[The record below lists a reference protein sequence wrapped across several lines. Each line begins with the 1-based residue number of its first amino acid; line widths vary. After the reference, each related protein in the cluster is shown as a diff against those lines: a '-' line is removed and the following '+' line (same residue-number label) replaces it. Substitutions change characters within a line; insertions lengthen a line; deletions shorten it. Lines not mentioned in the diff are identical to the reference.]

1 MKLPDRITTYKY
13 PIKSHVEIEAEF
25 NSLVEEWRAQTRML
39 SLVTQ
44 KSMNPAYQR
53 IIGMGQPIVPL
64 IFRDLEQKPDH
75 WFWALRAITGDN
87 PVKPEQRGR
96 MKEMAQAWIQWGK
109 EHGYEW

>member
-13 PIKSHVEIEAEF
+13 PIKSHIEIEAEF
-25 NSLVEEWRAQTRML
+25 NSLVEEWRDQTRML

>member
-44 KSMNPAYQR
+44 KSICKSTTVNRVSATIYTVVAR
-53 IIGMGQPIVPL
+53 
-64 IFRDLEQKPDH
+64 
-75 WFWALRAITGDN
+75 N
-87 PVKPEQRGR
+87 
-96 MKEMAQAWIQWGK
+96 
-109 EHGYEW
+109 

>member
-1 MKLPDRITTYKY
+1 MKLPDRITAYKY
-13 PIKSHVEIEAEF
+13 PVKSHVELEAEF
-25 NSLVEEWRAQTRML
+25 NSLVEEWRVQTRML

-44 KSMNPAYQR
+44 KSMHPAYQR

>member
-13 PIKSHVEIEAEF
+13 PIKSHLEIEAEF
-25 NSLVEEWRAQTRML
+25 NSLVEEWRDQTRML

-96 MKEMAQAWIQWGK
+96 MKEMAQAWIQWGR